1 MVSVKIKHDFETFLN
16 DYKTFLGSPQFNTY
30 FNPNKHIS
38 LMKINNFF
46 KDSEHGFFHGVM
58 VSFICFL
65 INDQPNFI
73 ERNNDMYQLYASATL
88 HDFLKP
94 NGVPQKEHDILLRSY
109 YNKLC
114 EETYSHSSPPLENQ
128 EKHLIIADRLEL
140 RRYKDYKEWVDDRF
154 YDLYAKMSPELNEK
168 LNYFYDYMRPNLETN
183 FNQHNT
189 LHGTKFESLC
199 QYAKSRMICLCN
211 IYT

>member
-1 MVSVKIKHDFETFLN
+1 MLNIKTMNDFKTFLN
-16 DYKTFLGSPQFNTY
+16 DYETFLGSEQFKTY

-38 LMKINNFF
+38 LIKIDNFF
-46 KDSEHGFFHGVM
+46 KDSEHGFFHGLM

-65 INDQPNFI
+65 INNESNLV
-73 ERNNDMYQLYASATL
+73 ERNNTLQQLYASATL

-114 EETYSHSSPPLENQ
+114 EETYSHSSPPLEDQ
-128 EKHLIIADRLEL
+128 EKHLIIADRIEL

-154 YDLYAKMSPELNEK
+154 YDLYKRMSPELNEK
-168 LNYFYDYMRPNLETN
+168 LNYFYTYIRPTLEQS
-183 FNQHNT
+183 FNQNNINK
-189 LHGTKFESLC
+189 LSKFNVLC
-199 QYAKSRMICLCN
+199 KNAKSRMISLCN